1 MSGQDRRSYVYY
13 PTSLNELLQLYKRKP
28 RATLFAGGTFL
39 LLGQPGRVITL
50 PREVICLK
58 YVEELEKISRSD
70 RYVEIGAGASINQ
83 VLRVGGKVL
92 PPVFRRALEML
103 SPPGI
108 ASLAT
113 VGGNICV
120 SQYALSC
127 IVLSHLLD
135 ARIELRHQGG
145 SRWVPPGRFRG
156 PNGAL
161 GFRPGE
167 MVTRIRVPT
176 EGWNVHRFQK
186 FGKLYHP
193 RTEPLVFAA
202 VAQTARGTLDDLR
215 IVLSAHT
222 PAVVRGKELEAEL
235 VGRRLPLPQREI
247 EGYLKGID
255 AQFKDLRIDLS
266 GLQRHRA
273 FGLIRSFLSSLTGAS
288 T

>member
-1 MSGQDRRSYVYY
+1 MSAQDRRSYIYY

-39 LLGQPGRVITL
+39 LKGQPGRVITL
-50 PREVICLK
+50 PREVISLK
-58 YVEELEKISRSD
+58 NVEELQKISRTD
-70 RYVEIGAGASINQ
+70 RYVEIGAGASVTE

-92 PPVFRRALEML
+92 PPVFRQGLESL

-127 IVLSHLLD
+127 VALTHLLD

-145 SRWVPPGRFRG
+145 SRWVPPGRFRS

-167 MVTRIRVPT
+167 MVTRVRIPT

-215 IVLSAHT
+215 LVVSAHT
-222 PAVVRGKELEAEL
+222 PAVVRSKELEAEV
-235 VGRRLPLPQREI
+235 VGRRLPLPAREI
-247 EGYLKGID
+247 ENYVRGIGSLLKEMRV
-255 AQFKDLRIDLS
+255 DLT
-266 GLQRHRA
+266 GLQEHRA
-273 FGLIRSFLSSLTGAS
+273 FGLIRSFLGSLSGAEA
-288 T
+288 